1 MPRIQNVPG
10 LNIVKV
16 VEEIMGVS
24 HELHEEGRCIEQK
37 LNFGESSPGKER
49 FCTKGRDLS
58 SAPNE

>member
-1 MPRIQNVPG
+1 MPCIQNVPG

-37 LNFGESSPGKER
+37 LNFGES
-49 FCTKGRDLS
+49 
-58 SAPNE
+58 

>member
-24 HELHEEGRCIEQK
+24 HELHEEGRCIGHK
-37 LNFGESSPGKER
+37 LNFRAS
-49 FCTKGRDLS
+49 
-58 SAPNE
+58 